1 MERGYASLMN
11 QKESIQRKDYLAVR
25 IKDGEDWLFA
35 RANSQLS
42 DSQPTQLDEVDPYIL
57 VIFAYVSLF
66 YIIILNVASNC
77 YREVDLCD
85 NNNRG

>member
-1 MERGYASLMN
+1 M
-11 QKESIQRKDYLAVR
+11 
-25 IKDGEDWLFA
+25 
-35 RANSQLS
+35 S
-42 DSQPTQLDEVDPYIL
+42 DSQPTQFDEVDPYIL

-66 YIIILNVASNC
+66 YIIILKVASNC